1 MKKNLWMMA
10 AIRPLVLTMVFCG
23 VMMTLTSCSKDDDKN
38 EPKLVSPG
46 PMAEKVSG
54 GAWYDV
60 YEASGT
66 AKEEGSSDAE
76 TVSYSVVIDIY
87 NFRADGTGDFQRCF
101 FNDESEEPVMVHGI
115 LGYGVFTYSSATDG
129 TVAITL
135 SNNWDQSYPQKW
147 NVTYSNETIT
157 AKGVDGQTLTLV
169 RADDETMA
177 ILNSFLEQN
186 GGSDKPKYSVDDY
199 KPMDVDNSQ
208 WMKGLADSR
217 LVADLSLPGSHDA
230 CTADGW
236 FYKDLGKIAEV
247 SAKTQDLTIKEQLK
261 VGMRVFDLR
270 PERMHDGANYV
281 LRCSHGIMYTK
292 LLVSDFFQQLKE
304 FLAANP
310 SEFCLLTVDLS
321 ATSDKT
327 AWGKEFTE
335 LVNSVE
341 FRSMFADFKPRL
353 TVGEMRGHV
362 LMLSCQKYAEQ
373 PVGGYCNGWISEK
386 GHKELMKGNITGAD
400 GVETPLWVQDFWGK
414 WDREGKDEAVVS
426 TLEAAVGR
434 DLTAEKPAWVI
445 NFPSAYFGL
454 PFSDSYRD
462 NAVKANKVCA
472 DWLSSH
478 TGSVGIIYM
487 DFAGMEKSPSS
498 FAETLYETYGMTLV
512 DRVIKQNQK

>member
-10 AIRPLVLTMVFCG
+10 AMLICG

-147 NVTYSNETIT
+147 NVTYGNETIT

-186 GGSDKPKYSVDDY
+186 GGSDNPKYNVDDY

-335 LVNSVE
+335 LVNSAE

-454 PFSDSYRD
+454 PLSDSYRD
-462 NAVKANKVCA
+462 NAVKANKVAA

-512 DRVIKQNQK
+512 DRVIKQNQKK

>member
-10 AIRPLVLTMVFCG
+10 AMLICG
-23 VMMTLTSCSKDDDKN
+23 VMMVLTSCSKDDDKN

-147 NVTYSNETIT
+147 NVTYGNETIT

-186 GGSDKPKYSVDDY
+186 GGSDNPKYNVDDY

-310 SEFCLLTVDLS
+310 SEFLLLTIDLS

-335 LVNSVE
+335 LVNSAE

-426 TLEAAVGR
+426 TLEASVGR

-454 PFSDSYRD
+454 PLSDSYRD

-498 FAETLYETYGMTLV
+498 FAETLYETFGMTLV
-512 DRVIKQNQK
+512 DRVIQQNQKK

>member
-1 MKKNLWMMA
+1 MWMMA
-10 AIRPLVLTMVFCG
+10 AILICG
-23 VMMTLTSCSKDDDKN
+23 VMMMLTSCSKDDNATGDGPDQLV
-38 EPKLVSPG
+38 EKL
-46 PMAEKVSG
+46 SG
-54 GAWYDV
+54 GAWYDI

-66 AKEEGSSDAE
+66 AKEEGGGDAE
-76 TVSYSVVIDIY
+76 AAYSVVIDIY
-87 NFRADGTGDFQRCF
+87 RFQADGTGDFQRCF
-101 FNDESEEPVMVHGI
+101 FNDDSEEPVMVHGI
-115 LGYGVFTYSSATDG
+115 LGYGVFTYNTATNG

-147 NVTYSNETIT
+147 NVTYGNETIT
-157 AKGVDGQTLTLV
+157 AKGIDGQTLTLV

-186 GGSDKPKYSVDDY
+186 GGGDKPKYNVDDY
-199 KPMDVDNSQ
+199 KPQGVDNSQ

-310 SEFCLLTVDLS
+310 SEFLLLTIDLS

-335 LVNSVE
+335 LVNSAE

-386 GHKELMKGNITGAD
+386 GHKELMKGHITGAD

-462 NAVKANKVCA
+462 NAVKANKVAA

-512 DRVIKQNQK
+512 DRVIQQNNK

>member
-1 MKKNLWMMA
+1 
-10 AIRPLVLTMVFCG
+10 
-23 VMMTLTSCSKDDDKN
+23 MMTLTSCSKDDDKN

-66 AKEEGSSDAE
+66 AKEEGGGDAE
-76 TVSYSVVIDIY
+76 VAYTVVIDIY
-87 NFRADGTGDFQRCF
+87 HFQADGTGDFQRCF
-101 FNDESEEPVMVHGI
+101 FNDDSEEPVMVQGI
-115 LGYGVFTYSSATDG
+115 LGYGDFTYSSAADGVGIEGIAG

-135 SNNWDQSYPQKW
+135 NNNWDQSYPQKW
-147 NVTYSNETIT
+147 NVTYANETII

-169 RADDETMA
+169 RADDETQA
-177 ILNSFLEQN
+177 ILNSLVEVN
-186 GGSDKPKYSVDDY
+186 GGSSTVKYDVNDY
-199 KPMDVDNSQ
+199 KPKNVDNSQ
-208 WMKGLADSR
+208 WMKTLADSR

-310 SEFCLLTVDLS
+310 SEFCLLTIDLS

-335 LVNSVE
+335 LVNSAE

-454 PFSDSYRD
+454 PLSDSYRD

>member
-10 AIRPLVLTMVFCG
+10 AMLICG
-23 VMMTLTSCSKDDDKN
+23 VMMVLTSCSKDDDKN
-38 EPKLVSPG
+38 EPTLVSPG

-147 NVTYSNETIT
+147 NVTYGNETIT

-186 GGSDKPKYSVDDY
+186 GGSDNPKYNVDDY

-335 LVNSVE
+335 LVNSAE

-362 LMLSCQKYAEQ
+362 LMLSLQKYAEQ
-373 PVGGYCNGWISEK
+373 PVGGYCYGWVVEK
-386 GHKELMKGNITGAD
+386 GQKELMKGHITGAD

-454 PFSDSYRD
+454 PLSDSYRD

-498 FAETLYETYGMTLV
+498 FAETLYETFGMTLV
-512 DRVIKQNQK
+512 DRVIQQNQKK

>member
-10 AIRPLVLTMVFCG
+10 AMLICG

-147 NVTYSNETIT
+147 NVTYGNETIT

-186 GGSDKPKYSVDDY
+186 GGSDNPKYNVDDY

-335 LVNSVE
+335 LVNSAE

-454 PFSDSYRD
+454 PLSDSYRD
-462 NAVKANKVCA
+462 NAVKANKVAA
-472 DWLSSH
+472 DWLASH

-512 DRVIKQNQK
+512 DRVIKQNQKK

>member
-10 AIRPLVLTMVFCG
+10 AMLICG
-23 VMMTLTSCSKDDDKN
+23 VMMVLTSCSKDDDKN

-147 NVTYSNETIT
+147 NVTYGNETIT
-157 AKGVDGQTLTLV
+157 AKGIDGQTLTLV

-186 GGSDKPKYSVDDY
+186 GGSDKPKYNVDEY
-199 KPMDVDNSQ
+199 KPQGVDNSQ

-310 SEFCLLTVDLS
+310 SEFLLLTIDLS

-335 LVNSVE
+335 LVNSAE

-400 GVETPLWVQDFWGK
+400 CVETPLWVQDFWGK

-454 PFSDSYRD
+454 PLSDSYRD

-498 FAETLYETYGMTLV
+498 FAETLYETFGMTLV
-512 DRVIKQNQK
+512 DRVIQQNQKK